1 MVLSPKSS
9 VKLLADPSR
18 FEKREV
24 QLTVY
29 YHTHRCPVHMV
40 SVLDTYLL
48 SKALVKQGGY
58 TRFHLATVSLLKAQM
73 RILPKATTSTSL
85 NVILGQITKAK

>member
-40 SVLDTYLL
+40 SVSDTYLL
-48 SKALVKQGGY
+48 RLW
-58 TRFHLATVSLLKAQM
+58 
-73 RILPKATTSTSL
+73 
-85 NVILGQITKAK
+85 

>member
-29 YHTHRCPVHMV
+29 YHTGAQCTWFQFQAG
-40 SVLDTYLL
+40 TY
-48 SKALVKQGGY
+48 
-58 TRFHLATVSLLKAQM
+58 
-73 RILPKATTSTSL
+73 
-85 NVILGQITKAK
+85 